1 MPTNSRLSC
10 TIHRFALITVFFI
23 ACLAEN
29 ATAQYRPFLN
39 FSGRAQV
46 VNGQGVI
53 VAGFIIQS
61 TATTTKQVLLRGMGP
76 SYGLSLADPTIT
88 LYGPNGLIC
97 SNNNWKDDPNQQNI
111 AAGFQPGN
119 DLESAILRNLP
130 AGSYTVVL
138 GSNNG
143 GTGIGLVELWDMGGS
158 ASIVNL
164 SSRAQVGTG
173 DNALIAGMYV
183 GDGTRAVIRGIGPTL
198 GAYGIQGALQDPT
211 LELHNAQGTAI
222 ESNDNWQSYYQ
233 WPEIQRLGFQP
244 SNAYESAI
252 LPTLASGP
260 YTVILR
266 GLNDTTGIGQLEMY
280 ALEDAPYPRIFQD
293 WFNVTNLPN
302 ETETQTVA
310 RHDIFWTT
318 HNGFGWYWATNG
330 DPYAGDYRSETLVY
344 TAAQAYDIAALRA
357 ANPRIKILCQIQH
370 YGARLDGDQRG
381 DEHLPPNHAWWQRDS
396 GGHLVPAPLA
406 GDAGVYLLDQDNLDL
421 RAHVAN
427 QAKALMDTGNFD
439 GIMLDSCFPNTTYL
453 YKLLTDIRA
462 KIGENALIV
471 VNVNWFKLNPTE
483 LSQINGILMENGR
496 VGTGA
501 PQPSWAT
508 VQDALDHNEANVHS
522 PKVNC
527 LLDYYSTSPD
537 NSTDLQRMRALTA
550 LALTHSNGYVNFR
563 SDTQSQYNWYDPF
576 WSGHSLGVPITMTG
590 QLWSTVSTYGHRR
603 DFKNGSAIWN
613 SSGNQITVTFSELR
627 TSLATG
633 QRATS
638 FVLAGNDGGIYL
650 Y

>member
-1 MPTNSRLSC
+1 MHTQSRLSY
-10 TIHRFALITVFFI
+10 TIRRFAVITVFFI
-23 ACLAEN
+23 ACLAEK

-46 VNGQGVI
+46 VGGQDVVI
-53 VAGFIIQS
+53 AGFIIQS
-61 TATTTKQVLLRGMGP
+61 TATTTKRVLVRGMGP

-88 LYGPNGLIC
+88 LYGPNGFAYT
-97 SNNNWKDDPNQQNI
+97 NNNWQDDPNQQNAI
-111 AAGFQPGN
+111 AATGFQPGN
-119 DLESAILRNLP
+119 GLESAIIWDLP

-138 GSNNG
+138 GANNG

-173 DNALIAGMYV
+173 DNALIAGIYI

-198 GAYGIQGALQDPT
+198 GDYGIQGALQNPT
-211 LELHNAQGTAI
+211 LELHDAQGTEI
-222 ESNDNWQSYYQ
+222 DYNDDWELYNQSA
-233 WPEIQRLGFQP
+233 EIQRLGLQP
-244 SNAYESAI
+244 GNPSESVL
-252 LPTLASGP
+252 LPTLAPGP

-266 GLNDTTGIGQLEMY
+266 GLYDTTGVGMVEMY
-280 ALEDAPYPRIFQD
+280 ALEDAAYPRIFQD
-293 WFNVTNLPN
+293 WFDVTNLPN
-302 ETETQTVA
+302 ETETETVA

-318 HNGFGWYWATNG
+318 HNGFGEAWATNG
-330 DPYAGDYRSETLVY
+330 DPNAGDYHSETLLYVGQEPY
-344 TAAQAYDIAALRA
+344 NIAALRA

-370 YGARLDGDQRG
+370 YGARLDGDDRG
-381 DEHLPPNHAWWQRDS
+381 DEHLPLNDPWWKRD
-396 GGHLVPAPLA
+396 GAGNLVPSAF
-406 GDAGVYLLDQDNLDL
+406 DAGVYQLDQDNPDL

-427 QAKALMDTGNFD
+427 QAKAMMDTGKFD
-439 GIMLDSCFPNTTYL
+439 GIMLDSCFQNTSYL
-453 YKLLTDIRA
+453 YNLLTDIRA

-471 VNVNWFKLNPTE
+471 ANVNYFQLSAAE

-496 VGTGA
+496 VGTGGGN
-501 PQPSWAT
+501 PSWAT
-508 VQDALDHNEANVHS
+508 VRDALDHNEMNARN

-527 LLDYYSTSPD
+527 LLDYFSTSPD
-537 NSTDLQRMRALTA
+537 NPTDLQRMRAITA
-550 LALTHSNGYVNFR
+550 LGLTHSNGYVNFR
-563 SDTQSQYNWYDPF
+563 GDNAYYWYDPF

-590 QLWSTVSTYGHRR
+590 QLWYPVSTYGHRR
-603 DFKNGSAIWN
+603 DFKNGSAVWN
-613 SSGNQITVTFSELR
+613 NSGNQITVTFSEPR